1 MGKWID
7 DLAKE
12 TSTGAWQIFG
22 TATFRTPN
30 YPWQRGFPMGG
41 SFKPSAHFAH
51 GTFDKT
57 VMHLEKKLGA
67 PVDYVVAD
75 QLGSANQRLHQH
87 FILAAPGLDRYPRT
101 AIWKYLFDKAGFN
114 RILPFEQGAAYYIG
128 RYIGRDVANCEWD
141 LRLASHP
148 PVPPMPVLIGRT
160 EIVRSVDM
168 PKEEYKKNAVKGWH
182 R

>member
-7 DLAKE
+7 GLAKE

-41 SFKPSAHFAH
+41 SYKPSVHFVH
-51 GTFDKT
+51 KTFDQT
-57 VMHLEKKLGA
+57 VKRLEDKLA
-67 PVDYVVAD
+67 ASVDYFVAD

-87 FILAAPGLDRYPRT
+87 FILAALGLDRYPRT
-101 AIWKYLFDKAGFN
+101 DIWKFLFDKAGMN
-114 RILPFEQGAAYYIG
+114 RILRFEQGAAFYIG
-128 RYIGRDVANCEWD
+128 KYIGRDVSSCDWD
-141 LRLASHP
+141 YRLASHP
-148 PVPPMPVLIGRT
+148 PGPPMPVLIGKT
-160 EIVRSVDM
+160 EIVRSVDA
-168 PKEEYKKNAVKGWH
+168 PKDEYKRTVKGWH